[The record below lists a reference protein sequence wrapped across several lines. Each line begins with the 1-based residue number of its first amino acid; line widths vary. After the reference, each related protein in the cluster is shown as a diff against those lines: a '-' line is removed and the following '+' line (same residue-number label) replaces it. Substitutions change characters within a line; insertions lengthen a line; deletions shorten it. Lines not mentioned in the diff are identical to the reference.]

1 MIFLTI
7 SDFERLIKE
16 RKAADNRALKQLQE
30 HGTLLREILAE
41 CHRQAIPP
49 FSVYKG
55 GKLIKMGGVK

>member
-1 MIFLTI
+1 MFLPI
-7 SDFERLIKE
+7 SEFERLIKD

-30 HGTLLREILAE
+30 HGALLREILSE
-41 CHRQAIPP
+41 CRRQAIPC